1 MISALSIVAVF
12 TIVVFL
18 TGCAFGV
25 FLGGA
30 AFGMLTLFII
40 SIHRTSRAPLSD
52 IHGEHAGSVSRHVL
66 TGGRVTREESSE

>member
-1 MISALSIVAVF
+1 MCSALSVIATLSIVA
-12 TIVVFL
+12 
-18 TGCAFGV
+18 

-30 AFGMLTLFII
+30 AFGMFVLFII

-66 TGGRVTREESSE
+66 TGGRVNRKGPGE

>member
-1 MISALSIVAVF
+1 MCSALSIIAVLS
-12 TIVVFL
+12 IV
-18 TGCAFGV
+18 V

-66 TGGRVTREESSE
+66 TGGRVNRKGHGE